1 MTAQSILERATR
13 IRVSLQS
20 QIQFGAHSDNAKSNA
35 SVCLGDAMTL
45 LDKVSSSGD
54 SHLLECAILRLA
66 RGAQHLQGFG
76 PIWERATSLL
86 GELKSK

>member
-1 MTAQSILERATR
+1 
-13 IRVSLQS
+13 
-20 QIQFGAHSDNAKSNA
+20 
-35 SVCLGDAMTL
+35 MTL